1 MTDSNQPAVP
11 ANQIDPEFFTCSNT
25 YLDIANQQARHQG
38 MRRVSGA
45 ILFAAARYNV
55 HAYLGFETDVKGTSA
70 DFLDYMTGLY
80 RNMLQDHLIGLANER
95 GIELAPIPA
104 DAEAPPAATDA
115 AANEPMP
122 PV

>member
-1 MTDSNQPAVP
+1 MTDSAQPAVQ
-11 ANQIDPEFFTCSNT
+11 ANHLDPDFFACSNT
-25 YLDIANQQARHQG
+25 YLDIANQQARQQG
-38 MRRVSGA
+38 LRRVSAA

-80 RNMLQDHLIGLANER
+80 RNMLEEHLVGVANER
-95 GIELAPIPA
+95 GIELAASAAQPSA
-104 DAEAPPAATDA
+104 DAAE
-115 AANEPMP
+115 AANDASMP

>member
-1 MTDSNQPAVP
+1 MTDSAQPNAQS
-11 ANQIDPEFFTCSNT
+11 NQIDPEFFVCSNT
-25 YLDIANQQARHQG
+25 YLDIANQQARQQG

-70 DFLDYMTGLY
+70 DFVDYMTGLY
-80 RNMLQDHLIGLANER
+80 RNMLQDHLVGLANER
-95 GIELAPIPA
+95 GIELAPSLLEQEA
-104 DAEAPPAATDA
+104 SVAAETAAGEA
-115 AANEPMP
+115 MP

>member
-1 MTDSNQPAVP
+1 MTDSTQPAVP
-11 ANQIDPEFFTCSNT
+11 PNQIDPDFFVCSNT
-25 YLDIANQQARHQG
+25 YLDIANQQARQQG

-70 DFLDYMTGLY
+70 DFLDHMTGLY
-80 RNMLQDHLIGLANER
+80 RSMLEDHLAGLASER
-95 GIELAPIPA
+95 GIELAP
-104 DAEAPPAATDA
+104 A
-115 AANEPMP
+115 AAAQSPDESMP